1 MLNSAS
7 TDLHKNF
14 TTQEGRS
21 LLGWCEAYLSLVAQ
35 GSSPSTLEAK
45 QRDLRLFV
53 NFVASIGFGD
63 DVQKWTPSLS
73 KAFKTEMLN
82 IYRPATVARMIA
94 TLSHFAKWLNGRIKL
109 AAGNPMDGV
118 KTIKLDEPAWNGLTK
133 RDLLQLK
140 SAVDIRLSACKRKD
154 QNPLLEAAVFYLLL
168 YSGLRESEL
177 INLNFG
183 QYKDSQTLLNVKRK
197 GQRVSNKVAV
207 PKDAAVYIERY
218 LINEEKG
225 INDPLFTTR
234 GGRRLSR
241 MDVFNICQRISR
253 LTPERIKL
261 TPHMLR
267 HTFLK
272 RVTDKHGIHIAQ
284 QLSGNVSVREIFR
297 YARPS
302 YEESAAA
309 VEDLF

>member
-1 MLNSAS
+1 MLNSTS
-7 TDLHKNF
+7 TVLHKNLNDRK
-14 TTQEGRS
+14 GIS
-21 LLGWCEAYLSLVAQ
+21 LAGWCEAYLSLVAQ

-45 QRDLRLFV
+45 RRDLRLFI
-53 NFVASIGFGD
+53 NFVASVGFKD
-63 DVQKWTPSLS
+63 EVQRWTPSLS

-82 IYRPATVARMIA
+82 AYKASTVARMIA

-118 KTIKLDEPAWNGLTK
+118 KTIKLDEPAWNGLSK

-140 SAVDIRLSACKRKD
+140 SAVDIRLNACKRKD

-177 INLNFG
+177 VNLNFG
-183 QYKDSQTLLNVKRK
+183 QYKDSDALLNVRRK
-197 GQRVSNKVAV
+197 GQRTSNKVAV
-207 PKDAAVYIERY
+207 PKDATIYIDRY
-218 LINEEKG
+218 LLNEKRSV
-225 INDPLFTTR
+225 NDPLFTTR
-234 GGRRLSR
+234 GGKRLNR
-241 MDVFNICQRISR
+241 MDVFNICKRISQ

-302 YEESAAA
+302 YEESASV
-309 VEDLF
+309 VENLF

>member
-1 MLNSAS
+1 MLNSTS

-14 TTQEGRS
+14 RTTNS
-21 LLGWCEAYLSLVAQ
+21 LSGWCEAYLSLVAQ

-45 QRDLRLFV
+45 KRDLRLFLT
-53 NFVASIGFGD
+53 FIDSIGFKD
-63 DVQKWTPSLS
+63 DVQRWTPSLS

-82 IYRPATVARMIA
+82 SYSAATVARMIA
-94 TLSHFAKWLNGRIKL
+94 TLGHFAKWLGGRIML
-109 AAGNPMDGV
+109 VAGNPMDGV
-118 KTIKLDEPAWNGLTK
+118 KAVKLDEPAWNGLTK
-133 RDLLQLK
+133 KDLLQLK
-140 SAVDIRLSACKRKD
+140 SAVDIRLNACKRKD

-168 YSGLRESEL
+168 YTGIRESEL
-177 INLNFG
+177 VNLNYG
-183 QYKDSQTLLNVKRK
+183 QYKDSQVLLNVKRK

-207 PKDAAVYIERY
+207 PKDAAFYIDRY
-218 LINEEKG
+218 LIDEERDLNE
-225 INDPLFTTR
+225 PLFKTR
-234 GGRRLSR
+234 GGNRLSR
-241 MDVFNICQRISR
+241 MDVFNICKRISR
-253 LTPERIKL
+253 LTHERTKL

-302 YEESAAA
+302 YEESASV
-309 VEDLF
+309 VENLF